1 MLLILGRT
9 EQLSKA
15 GKMRKHFNSQ
25 VGKGYPVT
33 GRDIAILLPEDATV
47 IHLLEDFVSTA
58 VNSRQIRN

>member
-33 GRDIAILLPEDATV
+33 DRDIAILLPEDATV
-47 IHLLEDFVSTA
+47 IHLL
-58 VNSRQIRN
+58 